1 MCTRSIETKFIM
13 VMVVNVV
20 NLLFIGRRTRMAF
33 YDKTS
38 VQIFEPIK
46 QQLTEHSTIL
56 CAFFVFTARHVT

>member
-1 MCTRSIETKFIM
+1 MPF
-13 VMVVNVV
+13 N
-20 NLLFIGRRTRMAF
+20 
-33 YDKTS
+33 DKPS